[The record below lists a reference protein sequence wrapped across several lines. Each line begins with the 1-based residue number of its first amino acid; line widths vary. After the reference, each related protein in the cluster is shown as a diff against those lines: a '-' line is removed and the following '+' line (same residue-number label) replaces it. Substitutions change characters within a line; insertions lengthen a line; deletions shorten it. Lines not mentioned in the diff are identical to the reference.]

1 MIACV
6 ALTAA
11 VLIFV
16 FMIEPDPGDSAPH
29 RSHLDQLM
37 ERRDIIYDNLRDL
50 KFEYRTG
57 KFAEQ
62 DYEQMKQTLET
73 EAALVLA
80 EIENG
85 HRQSRALAASRRRRA
100 RPRRLRRAQGREL
113 AMPRLITACANFASC
128 HSESAACM
136 FPSRCW
142 RATESAFLARLSR
155 RVAPV
160 AGDEDCFCALAL
172 GLRSHSA
179 AAGTVTGVI
188 HNGTNGKPS
197 PPAWTSS

>member
-1 MIACV
+1 MDSAMLISFLAIDIDTLAVLACV

-16 FMIEPDPGDSAPH
+16 FMIKPDLADSAPH

-62 DYEQMKQTLET
+62 DYEQMRQTLES

-80 EIENG
+80 EIE
-85 HRQSRALAASRRRRA
+85 
-100 RPRRLRRAQGREL
+100 
-113 AMPRLITACANFASC
+113 
-128 HSESAACM
+128 
-136 FPSRCW
+136 
-142 RATESAFLARLSR
+142 
-155 RVAPV
+155 
-160 AGDEDCFCALAL
+160 
-172 GLRSHSA
+172 
-179 AAGTVTGVI
+179 TVTGNEARLPRRDPNVR
-188 HNGTNGKPS
+188 GPALSAGGGPAGSSAASVSPAVAAPS
-197 PPAWTSS
+197 KLRG